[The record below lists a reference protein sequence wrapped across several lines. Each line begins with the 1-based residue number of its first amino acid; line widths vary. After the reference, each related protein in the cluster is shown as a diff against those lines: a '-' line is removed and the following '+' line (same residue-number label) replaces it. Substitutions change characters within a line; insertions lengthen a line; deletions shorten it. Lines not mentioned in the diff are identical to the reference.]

1 MEYHQLP
8 LYEKVEQIIRSFQ
21 LQEIPD
27 AYVQFF
33 LDEVLTQQKKEAD
46 VQDILDFWNEKKN
59 QLSVVSPENK
69 NALRIMTIHKS
80 KGLEFPIVIFPCDLD
95 IYKEIK
101 PKVWLKAVE
110 NFPELMVNFNKDL
123 PLTGEE
129 GQFLY
134 QTRREALELDNFNLL
149 YVAMTRAVEQLFVVT
164 QKKLDRYGQE
174 NPQFYSGIFISFLKE
189 KGLWRDHQHEYTFG
203 NPHRLSKKEYF
214 LKKVVRLLDL

>member
-1 MEYHQLP
+1 MY
-8 LYEKVEQIIRSFQ
+8 KIF
-21 LQEIPD
+21 
-27 AYVQFF
+27 
-33 LDEVLTQQKKEAD
+33 
-46 VQDILDFWNEKKN
+46 LDFWNEKKN

-110 NFPELMVNFNKDL
+110 NFPEFMVNFNKDL

-164 QKKLDRYGQE
+164 QKLDQKVE
-174 NPQFYSGIFISFLKE
+174 KKIHNFIQGYLFLFE
-189 KGLWRDHQHEYTFG
+189 RE
-203 NPHRLSKKEYF
+203 RLVEGSST
-214 LKKVVRLLDL
+214 